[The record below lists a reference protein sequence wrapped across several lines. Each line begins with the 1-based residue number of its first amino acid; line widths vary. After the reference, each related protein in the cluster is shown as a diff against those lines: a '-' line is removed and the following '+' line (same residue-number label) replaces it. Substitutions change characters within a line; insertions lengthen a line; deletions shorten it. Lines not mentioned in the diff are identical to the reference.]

1 LAQVTVTDSPAQAAD
16 LAAQRLAEAI
26 SSARADGR
34 TAHLAL
40 GGGNTPRPAY
50 ERLAEL
56 VDDWGGVE
64 LWLGDERVVPPDDQ
78 ASNYLMLRETLVDR
92 TGATAHPVPT
102 EGLSAEM
109 AAAAYVSL
117 IAARVPAGGG
127 GLPRFDA
134 ALLGLGEDGHTA
146 SLFPNAPALRS
157 RGICVAVHNAPKP
170 PPDRVTLTLGVL
182 REALALPMLVS
193 GAGKAGAVAAVM
205 AGPDPTVPASLL
217 ADGPLELIL
226 DAAAAGE
233 LTDEQAG
240 RG

>member
-1 LAQVTVTDSPAQAAD
+1 MARITIADTPAEASD
-16 LAAQRLAEAI
+16 LAARRLADAIEAGR
-26 SSARADGR
+26 SGGR
-34 TAHLAL
+34 TVHLAL

-56 VDDWGGVE
+56 VADWEGVE
-64 LWLGDERVVPPDDQ
+64 LWLGDERLVPPDDE
-78 ASNYLMLRETLVDR
+78 ASNYLMLRETLVER

-102 EGLSAEM
+102 EGLTAEM
-109 AAAAYVSL
+109 GAAAYVGL

-127 GLPRFDA
+127 GLPSFDA

-182 REALALPMLVS
+182 RDARALPMLAT
-193 GAGKAGAVAAVM
+193 GAGKAHAVAAVM
-205 AGPDPTVPASLL
+205 AGPDPGVPASLL
-217 ADGPLELIL
+217 AEGPLEIIL
-226 DAAAAGE
+226 DAAAAAE
-233 LTDEQAG
+233 LSDEQAG
-240 RG
+240 RE